1 MPGLHIITGKRM
13 KKPRNSPAVLIFT
26 ENTDMIQQNCFSIRN
41 WRPNYGASK
50 LMAKKIGF
58 RTHMDLIPLDASLVR
73 GSHGVIPA
81 DSLDWPVLIA
91 PDGAAEDEIEAVD
104 IFEVIQ
110 KAWFTR
116 KL

>member
-1 MPGLHIITGKRM
+1 
-13 KKPRNSPAVLIFT
+13 
-26 ENTDMIQQNCFSIRN
+26 
-41 WRPNYGASK
+41 
-50 LMAKKIGF
+50 
-58 RTHMDLIPLDASLVR
+58 MDLIPLDASLVR

-110 KAWFTR
+110 K
-116 KL
+116 KLGLLVNCSRFFHKFVSLFLL